1 MCLLDFHPAV
11 DRTKE
16 MGELLKEAKAVQAS
30 FDWKKT
36 IVTVIAF
43 MFSMMFLLPFFWMLS
58 TSFKIEADVFTFP
71 VQWIPERWN
80 GFENYKEV
88 WFGQFPFYI
97 YYWNS
102 IKVAV
107 STTLL
112 SVVVSALAAYG
123 FSKVRFPAGR
133 WLFLIVLATYMV
145 PPQAML
151 VPQFI
156 LYRNIGLFDS
166 HLGLVLL
173 GSFSVLG
180 TFMLRQFF
188 MGIHSDYIDAA
199 KIDGAGHWRIFW
211 SVAMPI
217 VRPAIAT
224 YAILRFIWTWNDYQ
238 NPLIFLRTDSLY
250 TIQLAMQ
257 KFTTIN
263 GEFYSLIMAAAVSAI
278 LPLVIVFIIGQKQ
291 VIEGIAQGGV
301 KG

>member
-1 MCLLDFHPAV
+1 MKFSISL
-11 DRTKE
+11 
-16 MGELLKEAKAVQAS
+16 Q
-30 FDWKKT
+30 KT
-36 IVTVIAF
+36 IVTILILF
-43 MFSMMFLLPFFWMLS
+43 CSMMFLLPFFWMLS
-58 TSFKIEADVFTFP
+58 TSFKIEADVFKFP
-71 VQWIPERWN
+71 IQWIPERWN
-80 GFENYKEV
+80 MVSNYQEV
-88 WFGQFPFYI
+88 WFGKYPFYL

-107 STTLL
+107 LTTLL
-112 SVVVSALAAYG
+112 SVVVSSMAAYG
-123 FSKVRFPAGR
+123 FSKIRFPAGS

-145 PPQAML
+145 PQQASL

-156 LYRNIGLFDS
+156 LYRSIGLFDS
-166 HLGLVLL
+166 HLGLILL

-188 MGIHSDYIDAA
+188 MGIHDDYIDAA
-199 KIDGAGHWRIFW
+199 RVDGAGHWRIFW
-211 SVAMPI
+211 SITVPI

-238 NPLIFLRTDSLY
+238 NPLIFLRSDELY

-263 GEFYSLIMAAAVSAI
+263 GEFYSLMMAAAVSAI
-278 LPLVIVFIIGQKQ
+278 LPLLIVFIIGQKH
-291 VIEGIAQGGV
+291 VIEGISLGGV

>member
-1 MCLLDFHPAV
+1 MKLNFRKL
-11 DRTKE
+11 
-16 MGELLKEAKAVQAS
+16 AS
-30 FDWKKT
+30 
-36 IVTVIAF
+36 TVILLFCSIA
-43 MFSMMFLLPFFWMLS
+43 FLLPFIWMLS
-58 TSFKIEADVFTFP
+58 TSFKIEADVFKYP
-71 VQWIPERWN
+71 IEWIPSRWN
-80 GFENYKEV
+80 ALENYKQV
-88 WFGQFPFYI
+88 WFGDQPFYL

-107 STTLL
+107 LTTIL
-112 SVVVSALAAYG
+112 SVVVSSLAAYG

-145 PPQAML
+145 PPQASL

-156 LYRNIGLFDS
+156 LYRQIGLFDS
-166 HLGLVLL
+166 HFGLILL

-188 MGIHSDYIDAA
+188 MGIHHDFIDAA

-211 SVAMPI
+211 RIALPI
-217 VRPAIAT
+217 VKPAVAT

-238 NPLIFLRTDSLY
+238 NPLIFLRTDALY

-278 LPLVIVFIIGQKQ
+278 LPLLIVFILGQKH
-291 VIEGIAQGGV
+291 VIDGIALGGV

>member
-1 MCLLDFHPAV
+1 MKLSLS
-11 DRTKE
+11 K
-16 MGELLKEAKAVQAS
+16 
-30 FDWKKT
+30 
-36 IVTVIAF
+36 IVITVILLF
-43 MFSMMFLLPFFWMLS
+43 CSLMFLLPFVWMVS
-58 TSFKIEADVFTFP
+58 TSFKIEADVFKFP
-71 VQWIPERWN
+71 IQWIPERWN
-80 GFENYKEV
+80 LINNYKEV
-88 WFGQFPFYI
+88 WFGKYPFYL

-107 STTLL
+107 LTTLL
-112 SVVVSALAAYG
+112 SVVVSSMAAYG
-123 FSKVRFPAGR
+123 FSKIRFPAGS
-133 WLFLIVLATYMV
+133 WLFIIVLATYMV
-145 PPQAML
+145 PPQASL

-156 LYRNIGLFDS
+156 LYRYIGLFDS
-166 HLGLVLL
+166 HLGLILL

-188 MGIHSDYIDAA
+188 MGIHNDFIDAA

-211 SVAMPI
+211 SITIPM

-238 NPLIFLRTDSLY
+238 NPLIFLRSDELY

-263 GEFYSLIMAAAVSAI
+263 GEFYSLMMAAAVSAI
-278 LPLVIVFIIGQKQ
+278 LPLLIVFIIGQKQ
-291 VIEGIAQGGV
+291 VIEGIALGGV